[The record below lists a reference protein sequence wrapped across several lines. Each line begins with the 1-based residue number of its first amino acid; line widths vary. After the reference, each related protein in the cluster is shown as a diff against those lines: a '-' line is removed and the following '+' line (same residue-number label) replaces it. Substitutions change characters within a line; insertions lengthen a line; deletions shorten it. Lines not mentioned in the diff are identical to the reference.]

1 MKSIH
6 SLILLRLSAL
16 VLASCAKKKNEN
28 EIVTHKPNAVK
39 PSAVRKMGDYRQQ
52 MKVAWVGSE
61 YTIDLDFHA
70 DPSLPVVSEGAQRYY
85 DNRTT
90 LRILR
95 KDGSEFLRREFS
107 KSDFRA
113 YVSASFE
120 KNGAFLG
127 LVFDKA
133 VGDNLIFA
141 ASVGSPDK
149 SSDEYVPLLVKVSR
163 TGNIAISKDTQLDT
177 TSSTG
182 AADDLEED
190 GV

>member
-1 MKSIH
+1 MKSRL
-6 SLILLRLSAL
+6 SLVLLLLSAL
-16 VLASCAKKKNEN
+16 VLVSCGKKKTEN
-28 EIVTHKPNAVK
+28 EIITHKPKAVK
-39 PSAVRKMGDYRQQ
+39 PFAVRKMGDYHQQ
-52 MKVAWVGSE
+52 TKVAWVGSE

-70 DPSLPVVSEGAQRYY
+70 DLSLPVVSDGAQRYY

-95 KDGSEFLRREFS
+95 KDGSEFLKREFA
-107 KSDFRA
+107 KSDFQP
-113 YVSASFE
+113 YISGSIG

-133 VGDNLIFA
+133 EGDNLIFA

-149 SSDEYVPLLVKVSR
+149 SSDEYIPLLVKVSR
-163 TGNIAISKDTQLDT
+163 MGSITISKDAQMDI
-177 TSSTG
+177 TSSEG
-182 AADDLEED
+182 ASDESEED

>member
-1 MKSIH
+1 MKSRL
-6 SLILLRLSAL
+6 SLVLLLLSAL
-16 VLASCAKKKNEN
+16 LLASCGKKKNEN
-28 EIVTHKPNAVK
+28 EIITHKPKVVK

-52 MKVAWVGSE
+52 TKVAWAGSE

-70 DPSLPVVSEGAQRYY
+70 DLSLPVVSDGAQRYY

-95 KDGSEFLRREFS
+95 KDGSEFLKREFA
-107 KSDFRA
+107 KSDFQP
-113 YVSASFE
+113 YISASFA

-127 LVFDKA
+127 VVFDKA
-133 VGDNLIFA
+133 EGDKLIFA

-149 SSDEYVPLLVKVSR
+149 SSDEYIPLVVKVDR
-163 TGNIAISKDTQLDT
+163 TGSITISKDTQLDT
-177 TSSTG
+177 ISPEGVS
-182 AADDLEED
+182 DESEED